1 MRRLALIR
9 PFLIP
14 PVVIGLTVLRH
25 SVTRGVVLLASL
37 LLLLLVAP
45 ANAAE
50 VLQVRTSSLLQ
61 VGDHNRTY
69 TVQLACVDV
78 TAEAETEA
86 VGWLRQ
92 QLPRRR
98 RVNLRPVGSRD
109 GQLLARVTPL
119 GDSIDLSAGLVA
131 AGLAG
136 NSCSAGS
143 A

>member
-9 PFLIP
+9 SCLIRLS
-14 PVVIGLTVLRH
+14 VIRH
-25 SVTRGVVLLASL
+25 SVMGGVLLLASL
-37 LLLLLVAP
+37 LILLLVPP
-45 ANAAE
+45 ADAAE

-78 TAEAETEA
+78 SADAETEA

>member
-9 PFLIP
+9 SCLIRLS
-14 PVVIGLTVLRH
+14 VIRH
-25 SVTRGVVLLASL
+25 SVMGGVVLLSSL
-37 LLLLLVAP
+37 LMLLLVPP
-45 ANAAE
+45 ADAAE

-78 TAEAETEA
+78 SAEAETEA

>member
-9 PFLIP
+9 PFLIR
-14 PVVIGLTVLRH
+14 PVVIGLIVIRQ
-25 SVTRGVVLLASL
+25 SVMRGVVLLASL
-37 LLLLLVAP
+37 LLLVAP
-45 ANAAE
+45 VGAAE

-69 TVQLACVDV
+69 TVQLACLDV
-78 TAEAETEA
+78 PAEAETEA
-86 VGWLRQ
+86 VGWLRH

>member
-1 MRRLALIR
+1 M
-9 PFLIP
+9 
-14 PVVIGLTVLRH
+14 
-25 SVTRGVVLLASL
+25 
-37 LLLLLVAP
+37 
-45 ANAAE
+45 
-50 VLQVRTSSLLQ
+50 LQVRTSSLLQ

-78 TAEAETEA
+78 TAETETEA

>member
-9 PFLIP
+9 PFLIR
-14 PVVIGLTVLRH
+14 PVVIGLTVIRQ
-25 SVTRGVVLLASL
+25 SVMRGVVLLASL
-37 LLLLLVAP
+37 LLLVAP
-45 ANAAE
+45 VGAAE

-69 TVQLACVDV
+69 TVQLACLDV
-78 TAEAETEA
+78 PAEAETEA

>member
-1 MRRLALIR
+1 MRSLLIHR
-9 PFLIP
+9 S
-14 PVVIGLTVLRH
+14 VIRH
-25 SVTRGVVLLASL
+25 SVTRGVVLLASM
-37 LLLLLVAP
+37 LLLLVAP

-78 TAEAETEA
+78 TAETETEA

-136 NSCSAGS
+136 NSCSAGAS
-143 A
+143 

>member
-1 MRRLALIR
+1 MRLFVFSPLVTHPAGTRLAAIR
-9 PFLIP
+9 
-14 PVVIGLTVLRH
+14 LTVM
-25 SVTRGVVLLASL
+25 RGVVLLSSL
-37 LLLLLVAP
+37 LMLMLVAP
-45 ANAAE
+45 ADAAE

-78 TAEAETEA
+78 TAEAESEA

-119 GDSIDLSAGLVA
+119 GDSTDLSTGLVA

-136 NSCSAGS
+136 NSCTAGS

>member
-1 MRRLALIR
+1 MRSLLIHR
-9 PFLIP
+9 S
-14 PVVIGLTVLRH
+14 VIRH
-25 SVTRGVVLLASL
+25 SVTRGVVLLASLL

-78 TAEAETEA
+78 TAETETEA

-131 AGLAG
+131 AGLAA
-136 NSCSAGS
+136 NSCSTGLA
-143 A
+143 

>member
-1 MRRLALIR
+1 MRSLLIHR
-9 PFLIP
+9 S
-14 PVVIGLTVLRH
+14 VIRH
-25 SVTRGVVLLASL
+25 SVTRGVVLLASM
-37 LLLLLVAP
+37 LLLLVAP

-78 TAEAETEA
+78 TAETETEA

-131 AGLAG
+131 AGLAV

>member
-9 PFLIP
+9 SCLIRLS
-14 PVVIGLTVLRH
+14 VIRH
-25 SVTRGVVLLASL
+25 SVMGGVLLLASL
-37 LLLLLVAP
+37 LMLLLVPP
-45 ANAAE
+45 ADAAE

-78 TAEAETEA
+78 SADAETEA